1 MTTVTGKAPCFTCG
15 KKKSGV
21 RCEGCLQTFCF
32 NHFTDHRQEFTKSLN
47 EIEVNHESF
56 RQTLTE
62 QALNSQKHPIQVNL
76 AEIANQLKQTREE
89 NNFNEIDIHQFKQ
102 QLIQLTEESTKSKN
116 ISIQDG
122 SASLVN
128 KISVIVSDG
137 IQVY

>member
-62 QALNSQKHPIQVNL
+62 QALNSQKHPLIKQVD
-76 AEIANQLKQTREE
+76 KWEE
-89 NNFNEIDIHQFKQ
+89 D
-102 QLIQLTEESTKSKN
+102 
-116 ISIQDG
+116 
-122 SASLVN
+122 
-128 KISVIVSDG
+128 
-137 IQVY
+137 